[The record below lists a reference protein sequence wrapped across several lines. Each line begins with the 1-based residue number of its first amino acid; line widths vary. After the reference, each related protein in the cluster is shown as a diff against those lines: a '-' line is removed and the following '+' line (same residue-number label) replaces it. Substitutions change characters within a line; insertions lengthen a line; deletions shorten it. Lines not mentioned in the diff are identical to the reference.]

1 MRLFPAHFTVLK
13 INFQDG
19 NLSSNFPTN
28 YRSPVVPAQAP
39 AQSLPLRAIPVRP
52 AIMTKARET
61 PPTPKSR
68 TQKRDATEA
77 LGDDAAGIQAKM
89 PAITAQPQLTTGS
102 EPSERGMLPP
112 P

>member
-19 NLSSNFPTN
+19 NLSSNFPTI

-39 AQSLPLRAIPVRP
+39 AQPLPLRAIPVRP
-52 AIMTKARET
+52 AIMTKPAT
-61 PPTPKSR
+61 PTAKPRS
-68 TQKRDATEA
+68 QKRDATEA
-77 LGDDAAGIQAKM
+77 LGDDAAAARAKM
-89 PAITAQPQLTTGS
+89 PAITAQAPPPTDS
-102 EPSERGMLPP
+102 ELGVLPP